1 MNCPRD
7 AQPLQVTYKHG
18 IEVDTCSTC
27 HGIWLDRD
35 ELDKI
40 LKLSGGHVDKSSQQ
54 SNQDP
59 SAASNGLG
67 FSSIG
72 SSAPG
77 TNNLG
82 GSDNAGFLGL
92 LSDLFN

>member
-18 IEVDTCSTC
+18 IEVDTCNTC

-40 LKLSGGHVDKSSQQ
+40 LKLSGGQVDKLPQQ
-54 SNQDP
+54 SAQDAP
-59 SAASNGLG
+59 AASTGLG

-72 SSAPG
+72 GSSPG

-82 GSDNAGFLGL
+82 GNDNAGFLGL